1 MNVNYFYDNENTEN
15 VWETIK
21 STNDKNGGYGMR
33 VDKSFFRGVQPAV
46 NIQMSNHATRVAE
59 KLYNDRNIQYIH
71 EENIQ
76 PVLDDIG
83 IDLLDDYQ
91 LNYDFIQQEKVD
103 ALRNI
108 YFQVR
113 NEIEHNKVI
122 DKLAGTLNALQRIMT
137 SPIGRQAIN
146 NLVTQGVL
154 TQLEAQEMNEMS
166 TDSSHFTAL
175 AYFIPA
181 FMDITAMN
189 LKYEINTNVFRDRKR
204 DILMEAFAAIEQN
217 ETKVKMQQALRQVF
231 ANYGLCDMKAC
242 DDFMLDEHAAILVKG
257 EENKH
262 LWTSVPVTDV
272 ENVTFLDSS
281 SFALNNNPQ
290 PYKKIESINNA
301 DGTPRKGWSQN
312 TAMLNAYNAQVRQAN
327 AYNAAN
333 NGAFVTP
340 IVQNHDVQHYTKEQ
354 LLTMMDVPNGMPTN
368 GDLNVPELSQ
378 EYDNMGNPIVYGYAN
393 DNFGNSL
400 PIRYID
406 TVNGPQIYNGDTYDA
421 YGNELGIYMTSN
433 SGRLYRFTV
442 QGGQMIPFDYKVF
455 GPDKAKFDEFVR
467 QGTVP
472 SNDVF
477 GANNYNPQPMQ
488 QQQQFGQQPAFNF
501 NQGNNNAVNFSS
513 PSPGIQQNG
522 MLATNVNFSRNGSGG
537 TYNAGQ
543 PNYGIDR
550 EAVKNAIMSSY
561 GGEYQNLFGI
571 DVITTGSG
579 LNYLIDLPEITG
591 TERPFFIGGRLG
603 TFNVTNE
610 IVLMGGQDLM
620 LTAEDERNNITE
632 YFVVG
637 RQLLQKAGIDI
648 NGKIQDYP
656 LRGTRGPLKVNTNN
670 QINFNMMGNNMT
682 NYSTMQQVQPQQ
694 NMNQQQGFKRIGSLV
709 VNSDG
714 LVVTPKPNNANT
726 GGTMTIIDPTNR
738 VAKQKVNGIW
748 YDEQGTVIPS
758 TNHFDL
764 NVGNHRTNIPGTN
777 QTIGIGYEHK
787 EVDPSKVMVFDMVY

>member
-1 MNVNYFYDNENTEN
+1 MNVNYFYDENTEN

-21 STNDKNGGYGMR
+21 TTNDKNGGYGMR

-76 PVLDDIG
+76 PILDDIG

-340 IVQNHDVQHYTKEQ
+340 ICR
-354 LLTMMDVPNGMPTN
+354 TMMYNII
-368 GDLNVPELSQ
+368 Q
-378 EYDNMGNPIVYGYAN
+378 K
-393 DNFGNSL
+393 NS
-400 PIRYID
+400 Y
-406 TVNGPQIYNGDTYDA
+406 
-421 YGNELGIYMTSN
+421 
-433 SGRLYRFTV
+433 
-442 QGGQMIPFDYKVF
+442 
-455 GPDKAKFDEFVR
+455 
-467 QGTVP
+467 
-472 SNDVF
+472 
-477 GANNYNPQPMQ
+477 
-488 QQQQFGQQPAFNF
+488 
-501 NQGNNNAVNFSS
+501 
-513 PSPGIQQNG
+513 
-522 MLATNVNFSRNGSGG
+522 
-537 TYNAGQ
+537 
-543 PNYGIDR
+543 
-550 EAVKNAIMSSY
+550 
-561 GGEYQNLFGI
+561 
-571 DVITTGSG
+571 
-579 LNYLIDLPEITG
+579 
-591 TERPFFIGGRLG
+591 
-603 TFNVTNE
+603 
-610 IVLMGGQDLM
+610 
-620 LTAEDERNNITE
+620 
-632 YFVVG
+632 
-637 RQLLQKAGIDI
+637 
-648 NGKIQDYP
+648 
-656 LRGTRGPLKVNTNN
+656 
-670 QINFNMMGNNMT
+670 
-682 NYSTMQQVQPQQ
+682 
-694 NMNQQQGFKRIGSLV
+694 
-709 VNSDG
+709 
-714 LVVTPKPNNANT
+714 
-726 GGTMTIIDPTNR
+726 
-738 VAKQKVNGIW
+738 
-748 YDEQGTVIPS
+748 
-758 TNHFDL
+758 
-764 NVGNHRTNIPGTN
+764 
-777 QTIGIGYEHK
+777 
-787 EVDPSKVMVFDMVY
+787 